1 MGSIRYRPRK
11 NSSQVVSE
19 EAFDELR
26 DAFYERL
33 QAEHAP
39 LMTLAAALAPADQT
53 TSWTYEELVLRAH
66 RLRGRAA
73 LFEISAMA
81 EAANTLEQAAAR
93 ASMSPTALNDFP
105 VRTAPA
111 KLVRLVATVSATGPD
126 DCGAGAG

>member
-11 NSSQVVSE
+11 TSSQVVSE

-33 QAEHAP
+33 QAEHAQ
-39 LMTLAAALAPADQT
+39 LMALAAALAPADET
-53 TSWTYEELVLRAH
+53 ASWTYEELVLHAH

-81 EAANTLEQAAAR
+81 EAANTLEQAATR
-93 ASMSPTALNDFP
+93 ASMSPTAQNDAP
-105 VRTAPA
+105 VRMALA
-111 KLVRLVATVSATGPD
+111 KLVRLVATMAATGPD
-126 DCGAGAG
+126 DSGVGAD

>member
-33 QAEHAP
+33 QAEHAQ
-39 LMTLAAALAPADQT
+39 LMTLAGALVPADQT
-53 TSWTYEELVLRAH
+53 ASGTYEEWVLRAH

-93 ASMSPTALNDFP
+93 ASMNPTSQNEVP
-105 VRTAPA
+105 VRTALA
-111 KLVRLVATVSATGPD
+111 KLVRLVATMAATGPD
-126 DCGAGAG
+126 DSRIGAS